1 MKINIGNSNKIN
13 NSIIGNNNNKELPN
27 ESSKS
32 NIYKIVI
39 DIIIGI
45 VVGLIVGFVVYK
57 LGWN

>member
-32 NIYKIVI
+32 KIVI